1 MWVSDALSFH
11 ELKNCYFITSIN
23 LIVAFKTAS
32 KQYLA
37 NSVTKIITHAN
48 YPYTNTVVSFLCRK
62 LDYITNSQWFK
73 SYDVS
78 IFFLPFHFHLDIE
91 MTVFFHF
98 LKFVCFFSCNSNST
112 TKIMEIFQKKTY
124 QILKMFLLKTFIF
137 TVLISKIIYMYII
150 DIYITDIYIYN
161 WLDQLVTKS
170 DWLMSW
176 EMNIPLG
183 FFWRGEGGEL
193 HLPSVNTWNGIE

>member
-1 MWVSDALSFH
+1 MFREKGNWCTHWQFWQGLQLQHSQILKFYSISLDMWYILLRLMWVSDALSFH

-150 DIYITDIYIYN
+150 DIYITDIYI
-161 WLDQLVTKS
+161 
-170 DWLMSW
+170 
-176 EMNIPLG
+176 
-183 FFWRGEGGEL
+183 
-193 HLPSVNTWNGIE
+193 